1 MTYNVSKVTNDLI
14 VAINELL
21 DDVQVLIEDRFFE
34 LGLNIKVAETLLKP
48 IYSKVEDLAD
58 ELVLEG
64 GAGEVVSEDIQ
75 KLVDDALLESVKAAN
90 VDTSDE
96 ETIKMLE
103 LMKIETEPS
112 NLPVEINQDK
122 YVKLQNA
129 IVATDN
135 LRKLSRS
142 FKTSSI
148 VKIEFK
154 IMDDSVLND
163 SPAEETPILA
173 TVRFSLDIN
182 NGEFIGYLDVDY
194 EIDRFT
200 YQVCRIS

>member
-21 DDVQVLIEDRFFE
+21 DDVQVLIDDRFFE

-48 IYSKVEDLAD
+48 IYSKVEDLTD

-112 NLPVEINQDK
+112 NLPAEINQTK
-122 YVKLQNA
+122 YIELQNA
-129 IVATDN
+129 IVAADN
-135 LRKLSRS
+135 LRKLARS

-182 NGEFIGYLDVDY
+182 NGEFIGYLDLDY

-200 YQVCRIS
+200 YQLRRVS

>member
-1 MTYNVSKVTNDLI
+1 MAYNVSKVTNDLI
-14 VAINELL
+14 VAFNELL
-21 DDVQVLIEDRFFE
+21 DDVQQLIDDRFFE

-75 KLVDDALLESVKAAN
+75 KLVDDALLESVKSAN
-90 VDTSDE
+90 VDSSDE
-96 ETIKMLE
+96 ETIKILE

-112 NLPVEINQDK
+112 NLPAEINQAK

-129 IVATDN
+129 IVAADN
-135 LRKLSRS
+135 LRKLARS

-154 IMDDSVLND
+154 IKDDTVLND
-163 SPAEETPILA
+163 VPAEEAPINA
-173 TVRFSLDIN
+173 TFRFSLDIN
-182 NGEFIGYLDVDY
+182 NGELVGYLDVDY

>member
-21 DDVQVLIEDRFFE
+21 GDVQVLIDDRFFE

-112 NLPVEINQDK
+112 NLPAEINQTK
-122 YVKLQNA
+122 YIELQNA
-129 IVATDN
+129 IVAADN
-135 LRKLSRS
+135 LRKLARS

-163 SPAEETPILA
+163 SPAEETPILS

-182 NGEFIGYLDVDY
+182 NGEFIGYLDLDY

>member
-14 VAINELL
+14 VAINDLL
-21 DDVQVLIEDRFFE
+21 DDVKNLIDDRF
-34 LGLNIKVAETLLKP
+34 LQIGLNMRVAEMLLKP
-48 IYSKVEDLAD
+48 IYSRVEDLAD

-64 GAGEVVSEDIQ
+64 GAGEIVSTDIQ
-75 KLVDDALLESVKAAN
+75 KLVDEALLESVKSAN
-90 VDTSDE
+90 VDASDD

-112 NLPVEINQDK
+112 NLPAEIDQAK

-129 IVATDN
+129 IVAADN

-142 FKTSSI
+142 FKTSSL
-148 VKIEFK
+148 VKIDFK

-173 TVRFSLDIN
+173 TFRFSLDIN
-182 NGEFIGYLDVDY
+182 NGEFLGYLDLDY
-194 EIDRFT
+194 EINRFT
-200 YQVCRIS
+200 YQLRRIS

>member
-1 MTYNVSKVTNDLI
+1 MDYNVSKVTNDLI

-21 DDVQVLIEDRFFE
+21 DDVKVLIDDRFFE

-64 GAGEVVSEDIQ
+64 GAGEIVSKDIQ

-90 VDTSDE
+90 FDASDE
-96 ETIKMLE
+96 ETIRMLE

-112 NLPVEINQDK
+112 NLPAEINQDK

-129 IVATDN
+129 IVEADN
-135 LRKLSRS
+135 LRKLARS

-154 IMDDSVLND
+154 IMDNTILND
-163 SPAEETPILA
+163 EPAEETPINA
-173 TVRFSLDIN
+173 TFRFSLDIN
-182 NGEFIGYLDVDY
+182 NGEFVGYLDVDY

-200 YQVCRIS
+200 HQARRIS

>member
-14 VAINELL
+14 VSINELL
-21 DDVQVLIEDRFFE
+21 DDVKNLIDDRF
-34 LGLNIKVAETLLKP
+34 LQIGLNMRVAEMLLKP
-48 IYSKVEDLAD
+48 IYSRVEDLAD

-64 GAGEVVSEDIQ
+64 GAGEIVSTDIQ
-75 KLVDDALLESVKAAN
+75 KLVDEALLESVKSAN
-90 VDTSDE
+90 VDASDD

-112 NLPVEINQDK
+112 NLPAEIDQAK

-129 IVATDN
+129 IVAADN

-142 FKTSSI
+142 FKTSSL
-148 VKIEFK
+148 VKIDFK

-182 NGEFIGYLDVDY
+182 NGEFLGYLDLDY
-194 EIDRFT
+194 EINRFT
-200 YQVCRIS
+200 YQLRRIS

>member
-14 VAINELL
+14 VSINELL
-21 DDVQVLIEDRFFE
+21 DDVKNLIDDRF
-34 LGLNIKVAETLLKP
+34 LQIGLNMRVAEMLLKP
-48 IYSKVEDLAD
+48 IYSRVEDLAD

-64 GAGEVVSEDIQ
+64 GAGEIVSTDIQ
-75 KLVDDALLESVKAAN
+75 KLVDEALLESVKSAN
-90 VDTSDE
+90 VDASDD

-112 NLPVEINQDK
+112 NLPAEIDQAK
-122 YVKLQNA
+122 YVKLQND
-129 IVATDN
+129 IVAADN

-142 FKTSSI
+142 FKTSSL
-148 VKIEFK
+148 VKIDFK

-182 NGEFIGYLDVDY
+182 NGEFLGYLDLDY
-194 EIDRFT
+194 EINRFT
-200 YQVCRIS
+200 YQLRRIS

>member
-21 DDVQVLIEDRFFE
+21 DDVQVLIDDRFFE

-112 NLPVEINQDK
+112 NLPAEINQTK
-122 YVKLQNA
+122 YIELQNA
-129 IVATDN
+129 IVAADN
-135 LRKLSRS
+135 LRKLARS

-163 SPAEETPILA
+163 SPAEETPILS

-182 NGEFIGYLDVDY
+182 NGEFIGYLDLDY

-200 YQVCRIS
+200 YQLRRVS

>member
-1 MTYNVSKVTNDLI
+1 MTYNVSKVSNDLI
-14 VAINELL
+14 VAINDVL
-21 DDVQVLIEDRFFE
+21 DDVKVLIDDRFFQI
-34 LGLNIKVAETLLKP
+34 GLNMKVAEMLLKP
-48 IYSKVEDLAD
+48 IYSKVETFVD

-64 GAGEVVSEDIQ
+64 GAGEVVSKDIQ
-75 KLVDDALLESVKAAN
+75 KLVDEALLESVKSAN
-90 VDTSDE
+90 VNASDE

-103 LMKIETEPS
+103 LMKLETEPS
-112 NLPVEINQDK
+112 NLPAEINRDK

-129 IVATDN
+129 IVAADN
-135 LRKLSRS
+135 LRKLARS

-163 SPAEETPILA
+163 EPAEETPILA
-173 TVRFSLDIN
+173 TVRFSLNIN
-182 NGEFIGYLDVDY
+182 DGEFLGYLDLDY

-200 YQVCRIS
+200 YQLRRVS

>member
-1 MTYNVSKVTNDLI
+1 MAYNVSKVTNDLI
-14 VAINELL
+14 VAFNELL
-21 DDVQVLIEDRFFE
+21 DDVQQLIDDRFFE
-34 LGLNIKVAETLLKP
+34 LGLNIKVAETLLKQ

-58 ELVLEG
+58 ELVLDG

-75 KLVDDALLESVKAAN
+75 KLVDDALLESVKSAN
-90 VDTSDE
+90 VDSSDE

-112 NLPVEINQDK
+112 NLPAEINQAK

-129 IVATDN
+129 IVAADN
-135 LRKLSRS
+135 LRKLARS

-154 IMDDSVLND
+154 IKDDTVLND
-163 SPAEETPILA
+163 VPAEEAPINA
-173 TVRFSLDIN
+173 TFRFSLDIN
-182 NGEFIGYLDVDY
+182 NGEFVGYLDVDY

>member
-14 VAINELL
+14 VSINELL
-21 DDVQVLIEDRFFE
+21 DDVKNLIDDRF
-34 LGLNIKVAETLLKP
+34 LQIGLNMRVAEMLLKP
-48 IYSKVEDLAD
+48 IYSRVEDLAD

-64 GAGEVVSEDIQ
+64 GAGEIVSTDIQ
-75 KLVDDALLESVKAAN
+75 KLVDEALLESVKSAN
-90 VDTSDE
+90 VDASDD

-103 LMKIETEPS
+103 LMKIETELS
-112 NLPVEINQDK
+112 NLPAEIDQAK

-129 IVATDN
+129 IVAADN

-142 FKTSSI
+142 FKTSSL
-148 VKIEFK
+148 VKIDFK

-163 SPAEETPILA
+163 SPAEETPILS

-182 NGEFIGYLDVDY
+182 NSEFLGYLDLDY
-194 EIDRFT
+194 EINRFT
-200 YQVCRIS
+200 YQLRRIS

>member
-1 MTYNVSKVTNDLI
+1 MIYNVSKVTNDLI

-21 DDVQVLIEDRFFE
+21 DDVQVLIDDRFFE

-129 IVATDN
+129 IVAADN
-135 LRKLSRS
+135 LRKLARS

-154 IMDDSVLND
+154 IKDDTVLND
-163 SPAEETPILA
+163 VPAEEAPINA
-173 TVRFSLDIN
+173 TFRFSLDIN
-182 NGEFIGYLDVDY
+182 NGEFVGYLDVDY

>member
-21 DDVQVLIEDRFFE
+21 DDVQVLIDDRFFE

-182 NGEFIGYLDVDY
+182 NGEFIGYLDLDY

-200 YQVCRIS
+200 YQLRRVS

>member
-21 DDVQVLIEDRFFE
+21 DDVQVLIDDRFFE
-34 LGLNIKVAETLLKP
+34 LGLNTKVAEMLLKP
-48 IYSKVEDLAD
+48 IYSKVETFVD

-64 GAGEVVSEDIQ
+64 GAGEVVSKDIQ
-75 KLVDDALLESVKAAN
+75 KLVDEALLESVKSAN

-142 FKTSSI
+142 FKTTSI

-154 IMDDSVLND
+154 IMDDSGLND
-163 SPAEETPILA
+163 SPAEETPNLA

-182 NGEFIGYLDVDY
+182 NGEFIGYLDLDY

-200 YQVCRIS
+200 YQLRRVS

>member
-1 MTYNVSKVTNDLI
+1 MNYNVSKVTNDLI
-14 VAINELL
+14 VAINDLL
-21 DDVQVLIEDRFFE
+21 DDLKVLIDDRFFE
-34 LGLNIKVAETLLKP
+34 LGLNLKVAETLLKP

-64 GAGEVVSEDIQ
+64 GAGEIVSKDIQ

-90 VDTSDE
+90 VDASDE

-103 LMKIETEPS
+103 LMKIETELS
-112 NLPVEINQDK
+112 NLPAEINQDK

-129 IVATDN
+129 IVEADN
-135 LRKLSRS
+135 LRKLARS

-154 IMDDSVLND
+154 IMDNTILND
-163 SPAEETPILA
+163 EPAEETPINA
-173 TVRFSLDIN
+173 TFRFSLDIN
-182 NGEFIGYLDVDY
+182 NGEFVGYLDVDY

-200 YQVCRIS
+200 HQVRRIS

>member
-14 VAINELL
+14 VAFNELL
-21 DDVQVLIEDRFFE
+21 DDVQQLIDDRFFE

-90 VDTSDE
+90 FDASDE
-96 ETIKMLE
+96 ETIRMLE

-112 NLPVEINQDK
+112 NLPAEINQDK

-129 IVATDN
+129 IVEADN
-135 LRKLSRS
+135 LRKLARS

-154 IMDDSVLND
+154 IMDNTILND
-163 SPAEETPILA
+163 EPAEETPINA
-173 TVRFSLDIN
+173 TFRFSLDIN
-182 NGEFIGYLDVDY
+182 NGEFVGYLDVDY

-200 YQVCRIS
+200 HQVRRIS

>member
-1 MTYNVSKVTNDLI
+1 MAYNVSKVTNDLI
-14 VAINELL
+14 VAFNELL
-21 DDVQVLIEDRFFE
+21 DDVQQLIDDRFFE

-75 KLVDDALLESVKAAN
+75 KLVDDALLESVKSAN
-90 VDTSDE
+90 VDSSDE

-112 NLPVEINQDK
+112 NLPAEINQAK

-129 IVATDN
+129 IVAADN
-135 LRKLSRS
+135 LRKLARS

-154 IMDDSVLND
+154 IKDDTVLND
-163 SPAEETPILA
+163 VPAEEAPINA
-173 TVRFSLDIN
+173 TFRFSLDIN
-182 NGEFIGYLDVDY
+182 NGEFVGYLDVDY

>member
-1 MTYNVSKVTNDLI
+1 MTYSVSKVTNDII
-14 VAINELL
+14 VAINDVL
-21 DDVQVLIEDRFFE
+21 DDVQVLIDDRFFQI
-34 LGLNIKVAETLLKP
+34 GLNMKVAETLLKP
-48 IYSKVEDLAD
+48 IYSKVESLVD

-64 GAGEVVSEDIQ
+64 GAGEIVSEDIQ
-75 KLVDDALLESVKAAN
+75 KLVDDALLESVKSAN
-90 VDTSDE
+90 VDASDE

-112 NLPVEINQDK
+112 NLPAEINQAK

-129 IVATDN
+129 IVAADN
-135 LRKLSRS
+135 LRKLARS

-163 SPAEETPILA
+163 EPAEETPILA
-173 TVRFSLDIN
+173 TVRFSLNIN
-182 NGEFIGYLDVDY
+182 DGEFIGYLDLDY

>member
-14 VAINELL
+14 VSINDLL
-21 DDVQVLIEDRFFE
+21 DDVKNLIDDRF
-34 LGLNIKVAETLLKP
+34 LQIGLNMKVAEMLLKP
-48 IYSKVEDLAD
+48 IYSRVEDLAD

-64 GAGEVVSEDIQ
+64 GAGEIVSTDIQ
-75 KLVDDALLESVKAAN
+75 KLVDEALLESVKDAN
-90 VDTSDE
+90 VDASDE

-112 NLPVEINQDK
+112 NLPVEIDQAK

-129 IVATDN
+129 IVAADN
-135 LRKLSRS
+135 LRKLARS
-142 FKTSSI
+142 FKTSSL
-148 VKIEFK
+148 VKIDFK

-163 SPAEETPILA
+163 EPAEETPILA

-182 NGEFIGYLDVDY
+182 NGEFLGYLDLDY
-194 EIDRFT
+194 EIDRFI
-200 YQVCRIS
+200 YQLRRIS

>member
-21 DDVQVLIEDRFFE
+21 DDVQVLIDDRFFE
-34 LGLNIKVAETLLKP
+34 LGLNVKVAESLLKP
-48 IYSKVEDLAD
+48 IYSKVESLAD

-75 KLVDDALLESVKAAN
+75 KLVDEALLESVKAAN

-112 NLPVEINQDK
+112 NLPAEINQDK

-129 IVATDN
+129 IVAADN
-135 LRKLSRS
+135 LRKLARS

-154 IMDDSVLND
+154 IKDDTVLND
-163 SPAEETPILA
+163 VPAEEAPINA
-173 TVRFSLDIN
+173 TFRFSLDIN
-182 NGEFIGYLDVDY
+182 NEEFVGYLDLDY

>member
-21 DDVQVLIEDRFFE
+21 DDVQVLIDDRFFE
-34 LGLNIKVAETLLKP
+34 LGLNLKVAETLLKP

-64 GAGEVVSEDIQ
+64 GAGEIVSKDIQ

-90 VDTSDE
+90 VDASDE

-103 LMKIETEPS
+103 LMKIETELS
-112 NLPVEINQDK
+112 NLPAEINQDK

-182 NGEFIGYLDVDY
+182 NGEFIGYLDLDY

-200 YQVCRIS
+200 YQLRRVS